1 MGRRRKKRSAE
12 QCDGVLVLNKPS
24 GPTSA
29 DCLND
34 IKHQLKQY
42 KIGHAGTLD
51 PLAQGVL
58 LVMLGHATKLAP
70 YLTDRVKTYTGTFR
84 LGMTTDT
91 LDIQGEVTSEADVTA
106 SDEDVKREILY
117 WKELTEQEVPA
128 YSAAKHKGKPLYALA
143 REGKETPVKIKPI
156 VISHVEVLDVRMP
169 EAAFRVSCSAGTYI
183 RSLVHS
189 LGTRVGC
196 GAVLTSLNRES
207 SEPFGLDQAH
217 DLEDVLKNPETF
229 PDKVIPLKDTLP
241 HWPRFQLTEALS
253 GLVQNGAWL
262 PVNDDPGEMLAGSLG
277 DRAFLLDHEG
287 NPLALV
293 EAKLQGQQ
301 AQMVYSSEACGDRA
315 EPDIPSHEK
324 LAIQTPP
331 TI

>member
-1 MGRRRKKRSAE
+1 MGRKRKRSKE
-12 QCDGVLVLNKPS
+12 QLDGLIVLNKPS

-34 IKHQLKQY
+34 IKHQLKQF

-51 PLAQGVL
+51 PMASGVL
-58 LVMLGHATKLAP
+58 LIMLGNATKLAP
-70 YLTDRVKTYTGTFR
+70 YLSGAVKTYSGTFK
-84 LGMTTDT
+84 LGITTDT
-91 LDIQGEVTSEADVTA
+91 LDIQGEVVKEAEVTVDA
-106 SDEDVKREILY
+106 ESVNREINH

-143 REGKETPVKIKPI
+143 REGKETPVKMKPI

-169 EAAFRVSCSAGTYI
+169 EATFRVSCSAGTYI

-189 LGTRVGC
+189 LGLRMEC

-207 SEPFGLDQAH
+207 SEPFRLDQAH
-217 DLEDVLKNPETF
+217 ELEDVLKDPTTLSE
-229 PDKVIPLKDTLP
+229 KVIPLKDTLP
-241 HWPRFQLTEALS
+241 HWPRFTLTEPLA

-262 PVNDDPGEMLAGSLG
+262 PVNEEPGELLSGQLG
-277 DRAFLLDHEG
+277 DQAMLLDPEE

-293 EAKLQGQQ
+293 EAKLQDNTPKWSILRGLWGQ
-301 AQMVYSSEACGDRA
+301 G
-315 EPDIPSHEK
+315 
-324 LAIQTPP
+324 
-331 TI
+331 